1 MSIPLQQARGIFTE
15 TAIAVY
21 QENAPVPSFLKNM
34 FRPTTT
40 EAKLVSIEVQRDT
53 EYIAVDVNRGGAGNR
68 NLFSKSTQKE
78 YLPPM
83 FNENFDATQM
93 DRYDIVFGQG
103 NATPRTIG
111 LAAKDVGMKL
121 AKLQAKMDRAKE
133 KQSGEVFETG
143 IVTMNNGDNID
154 FKRQAGS
161 KVDPG
166 AGVYWDTVTA
176 PVEAQI
182 VAAGTFLRTQG
193 KSAVKEL
200 DMILSSASWIALKA
214 TNYFTKSA
222 NFNQIR
228 LIDVIRPIANANGST
243 FHGQID
249 AGQFKVNVWVYD
261 EFYDIAGGASGN
273 RYISENQT
281 VFLPV
286 SGANLVMAHAG
297 VPAIIRDVANAE
309 FPEWITSIRAESWV
323 NNYIDKKGKSHTFE
337 LLSAFAAVPVSVDL
351 IYTLQTLGEVGEQG

>member
-21 QENAPVPSFLKNM
+21 TENAPVPSFLKNM
-34 FRPTTT
+34 FRSTKT

-68 NLFSKSTQKE
+68 NIFSLSTEKE
-78 YLPPM
+78 YMPPM
-83 FNENFDATQM
+83 FDENFDATLM
-93 DRYDIVFGQG
+93 DRYDIAFNQG
-103 NATPRTIG
+103 NTNARTIG
-111 LAAKDVGMKL
+111 LIAKDVGLKL
-121 AKLQAKMDRAKE
+121 AKLQAKIDRAKE
-133 KQSGEVFETG
+133 KQAGEVFETG
-143 IVTMNNGDNID
+143 IVTMTNGDNID
-154 FKRQAGS
+154 FKRKAGS

-166 AGVYWDTVTA
+166 AGFYWETTDA
-176 PVEAQI
+176 PVETQI
-182 VAAGTFLRTQG
+182 VAAGTFMRTQG

-214 TNYFTKSA
+214 TDYFTKSA
-222 NFNQIR
+222 NFNQIQ

-261 EFYDIAGGASGN
+261 EFYNIAGGASGV
-273 RYISENQT
+273 RYISEDQT
-281 VFLPV
+281 IFLPV
-286 SGANLVMAHAG
+286 SGANLIMAHAG
-297 VPAIIRDVANAE
+297 VPAIIRDTRNAE
-309 FPEWITSIRAESWV
+309 FPEFIRSVRAESWV